1 MSIFQSKLGKQKQPE
16 HITEI
21 NNGES
26 ETLTGKNFEQRK
38 SEFME
43 EIIFD
48 EKNLLDPRRYQGEN
62 INFSILRA
70 LGVNEKILKNP
81 TVRRDMSNGHT
92 LDLLMQRLVK
102 QQGVEDI
109 YNKLEMG
116 EKQIKESDVEGMI
129 WKLDFLTDSNNMIL
143 DSTKRMEEYG
153 KNIGIRQAEYEN
165 AAEHSDLY
173 NFDDI
178 NKNVEKIDLRVD
190 EKTGDFTIGSL
201 RISAID
207 PACDTYQ
214 ETKYSLDSKDNV
226 IKEDMNSHGL
236 PKGGEHFWRDDS
248 VMINEEGIEVEGQFI
263 RDFEDEYTCTKATR
277 DAEFPFVA
285 EEETVHRKNG
295 EKTQETTYMPINLE
309 EIYSLSKGI
318 GQADKQYKI
327 LRFNTREQVLKYYEE
342 NKQSIE
348 NAFRKNKSMQKLAM
362 ETGILSNEAEQVQS

>member
-81 TVRRDMSNGHT
+81 AVRRDMSNGHT
-92 LDLLMQRLVK
+92 LDLLIQRLVK

-129 WKLDFLTDSNNMIL
+129 WKLDFLTDSNNMVL
-143 DSTKRMEEYG
+143 DSTKRMEEYR
-153 KNIGIRQAEYEN
+153 KNIGIRQAEYRN
-165 AAEHSDLY
+165 AVEHSDLY

-362 ETGILSNEAEQVQS
+362 EAGILSNEAEQVQS

>member
-1 MSIFQSKLGKQKQPE
+1 MGIFQSKLGKQKQPE
-16 HITEI
+16 HLTEI

-38 SEFME
+38 SGFME

-48 EKNLLDPRRYQGEN
+48 EKNLLDPRRYQGED

-81 TVRRDMSNGHT
+81 AVRRDMSNGHT
-92 LDLLMQRLVK
+92 LDLLIQRLVK

-129 WKLDFLTDSNNMIL
+129 WKLDFLTDSNNMVL
-143 DSTKRMEEYG
+143 DSTKRMEEYR
-153 KNIGIRQAEYEN
+153 KNIGIRQAEYKY

-277 DAEFPFVA
+277 DAEFPFMA

-295 EKTQETTYMPINLE
+295 EETQETTYMPINLE

-318 GQADKQYKI
+318 GQADKQHKI

-348 NAFRKNKSMQKLAM
+348 NAFRKNKSMQKLAI
-362 ETGILSNEAEQVQS
+362 EAGILSNEAEQAQS

>member
-153 KNIGIRQAEYEN
+153 KNIGIRQAEYKN

>member
-81 TVRRDMSNGHT
+81 AVRRDMSNGHT

-153 KNIGIRQAEYEN
+153 KNIEIRQAEYKN

>member
-81 TVRRDMSNGHT
+81 AVRRDMSNGHT

-153 KNIGIRQAEYEN
+153 KNIGIRQAEYKN

>member
-16 HITEI
+16 HTTEI

-48 EKNLLDPRRYQGEN
+48 EKNSLDPRRYQGED

-81 TVRRDMSNGHT
+81 AVRRDMSNGHT
-92 LDLLMQRLVK
+92 LDLLIQRLVK

-129 WKLDFLTDSNNMIL
+129 WKLDFLTDSSNMVL
-143 DSTKRMEEYG
+143 DSTKRMEEYR
-153 KNIGIRQAEYEN
+153 KNIGIRQAEYRN
-165 AAEHSDLY
+165 AVEHSDLY

-201 RISAID
+201 RISAIN

-214 ETKYSLDSKDNV
+214 ETQYSLDSKDNV

-236 PKGGEHFWRDDS
+236 PKGGEHFWRDDR

-285 EEETVHRKNG
+285 EEKTVHRNNG
-295 EKTQETTYMPINLE
+295 EETQETTYMPINLE

-318 GQADKQYKI
+318 EQTDKQNKI
-327 LRFNTREQVLKYYEE
+327 LRFNTREQISKYYGE

-362 ETGILSNEAEQVQS
+362 EAGILSNEAEQVQS

>member
-81 TVRRDMSNGHT
+81 AVRRDMSNGHT

-153 KNIGIRQAEYEN
+153 KNIEIRQAEYKN

-348 NAFRKNKSMQKLAM
+348 NAFRKNKSMQKLAI
-362 ETGILSNEAEQVQS
+362 EAGILSNEAEQVQS

>member
-153 KNIGIRQAEYEN
+153 KNIGIRQAEYKN

-277 DAEFPFVA
+277 DAEFPFAA

>member
-81 TVRRDMSNGHT
+81 AVRRDMSNGHT

-153 KNIGIRQAEYEN
+153 KNIGIRQAEYKN

-362 ETGILSNEAEQVQS
+362 EAGILSNEAEQVQS

>member
-16 HITEI
+16 HTTEI

-81 TVRRDMSNGHT
+81 AVRRDMSNGHT

-143 DSTKRMEEYG
+143 DSRKRMEEYG
-153 KNIGIRQAEYEN
+153 KNIEIRQAEYKN

-190 EKTGDFTIGSL
+190 EKTGNFTIGSL

-295 EKTQETTYMPINLE
+295 EETQETTYMPINLE

-348 NAFRKNKSMQKLAM
+348 NAFRKNKSMQKLAI
-362 ETGILSNEAEQVQS
+362 EAGILSNEAEQVQS

>member
-16 HITEI
+16 YITEI
-21 NNGES
+21 NNGELG
-26 ETLTGKNFEQRK
+26 TPTGKNFEQRK

-43 EIIFD
+43 EITFD
-48 EKNLLDPRRYQGEN
+48 EKNVLDPRRYQGED

-81 TVRRDMSNGHT
+81 AVRRDMSNGHT
-92 LDLLMQRLVK
+92 LDLLIQRLVK

-129 WKLDFLTDSNNMIL
+129 WKLDFLTDSSNMVL
-143 DSTKRMEEYG
+143 DSTKRMEEYR
-153 KNIGIRQAEYEN
+153 KNIGIRQAEYRN
-165 AAEHSDLY
+165 AVEHSDLY

-285 EEETVHRKNG
+285 EEKTVHRNNG
-295 EKTQETTYMPINLE
+295 EETQETAYMPINLE

-318 GQADKQYKI
+318 EQTDKQNKI
-327 LRFNTREQVLKYYEE
+327 LRFNTREQISKYYGE

-362 ETGILSNEAEQVQS
+362 EAGILSNEAEQVQS

>member
-48 EKNLLDPRRYQGEN
+48 EKNSLDPRRYQGED

-81 TVRRDMSNGHT
+81 AVRRDMSNGHT
-92 LDLLMQRLVK
+92 LDLLIQRLVK

-153 KNIGIRQAEYEN
+153 KNIGIRQAEYKN

-295 EKTQETTYMPINLE
+295 EETQETTYMPINLE

-348 NAFRKNKSMQKLAM
+348 NAFRKNKSMQKLAI
-362 ETGILSNEAEQVQS
+362 EAGILSNEAEQAQS

>member
-16 HITEI
+16 HTTEI

-48 EKNLLDPRRYQGEN
+48 EKNLLDPRRYQGED

-81 TVRRDMSNGHT
+81 AVRRDMSNGHT
-92 LDLLMQRLVK
+92 LDLLIQRLVK

-153 KNIGIRQAEYEN
+153 KNIGIRQAEYKN

-295 EKTQETTYMPINLE
+295 EETQETTYMPINLE

-362 ETGILSNEAEQVQS
+362 EAGILSNEAEQVQS

>member
-81 TVRRDMSNGHT
+81 AVRRDMSNGHI
-92 LDLLMQRLVK
+92 LDLLIQRLVK

-153 KNIGIRQAEYEN
+153 KNIGIRQAEYKN

-236 PKGGEHFWRDDS
+236 PKGGEHVWRDDS

-295 EKTQETTYMPINLE
+295 EETQETTYMPINLE

-362 ETGILSNEAEQVQS
+362 EAGILSNEAEQVQS

>member
-81 TVRRDMSNGHT
+81 AVRRDMSNGHT

-153 KNIGIRQAEYEN
+153 KI
-165 AAEHSDLY
+165 
-173 NFDDI
+173 
-178 NKNVEKIDLRVD
+178 
-190 EKTGDFTIGSL
+190 
-201 RISAID
+201 
-207 PACDTYQ
+207 
-214 ETKYSLDSKDNV
+214 
-226 IKEDMNSHGL
+226 
-236 PKGGEHFWRDDS
+236 
-248 VMINEEGIEVEGQFI
+248 
-263 RDFEDEYTCTKATR
+263 
-277 DAEFPFVA
+277 
-285 EEETVHRKNG
+285 
-295 EKTQETTYMPINLE
+295 
-309 EIYSLSKGI
+309 
-318 GQADKQYKI
+318 
-327 LRFNTREQVLKYYEE
+327 
-342 NKQSIE
+342 
-348 NAFRKNKSMQKLAM
+348 
-362 ETGILSNEAEQVQS
+362 